1 VSLVESASGRWSV
14 LMGTAGVPPFVVASL
29 LARLPLSMLQL
40 AVVLLMRDQ
49 GHSYAV
55 AGATVACYSVALA
68 IAQPMLG
75 RLVDR
80 VGQRRIL
87 IPLAIAFPTAVGA
100 VVVGAVAGL
109 PAGLLLPLAVVMG
122 ATLPPIE
129 PCVRAAWPSL
139 APTPS
144 LRASAYAMEATL
156 REFVFIGGPLLVT
169 VVAALVSPAAAML
182 LTAAIGLGGTMAF
195 VSTRAVRGWHPHPH
209 EGRRSRLGALVA
221 PGVRTVIG
229 VSIAMGIAFGTI
241 AVSMPAFGEDHGSR
255 SDGGLCM
262 ATFAAGSLIGGLIAG
277 ALPHALWPGR
287 RYVVSLALFAAG
299 LVPMIIAWSIPAM
312 LVAALIGGVAIAP
325 TFATAYG
332 LVDDLAP
339 PSTVTEAFAWMS
351 TSLTGGYGLGTAVAG
366 LAITGGGVTLALGVA
381 LAAACVAAVVATTR
395 RATLAAR
402 VPQSVTI

>member
-1 VSLVESASGRWSV
+1 VSKVQSGSGRWAA
-14 LMGTAGVPPFVVASL
+14 LLRTPGVRPFVVASL

-40 AVVLLMRDQ
+40 GVVLLVRDE

-55 AGATVACYSVALA
+55 AGA
-68 IAQPMLG
+68 
-75 RLVDR
+75 
-80 VGQRRIL
+80 
-87 IPLAIAFPTAVGA
+87 
-100 VVVGAVAGL
+100 VAGI

-144 LRASAYAMEATL
+144 LRATAYAMEATL
-156 REFVFIGGPLLVT
+156 RELVFIGGPL
-169 VVAALVSPAAAML
+169 VVALVASLVSAAAAML
-182 LTAAIGLGGTMAF
+182 LTAAIGLGGTLAF

-209 EGRRSRLGALVA
+209 TGHRSRLGALVA

-229 VSIAMGIAFGTI
+229 ASVAMGIAFGTI
-241 AVSMPAFGEDHGSR
+241 AVSMPAIGEDHGSR
-255 SDGGLCM
+255 SDGGLCL
-262 ATFAAGSLIGGLIAG
+262 ATFAAGSLVGGLIAG
-277 ALPHALWPGR
+277 ALPHAIWPAR
-287 RYVVSLALFAAG
+287 RYVLSLALFAVG
-299 LVPMIIAWSIPAM
+299 LIPMIIAWSIPAM
-312 LVAALIGGVAIAP
+312 LVATLIGGLAIAP
-325 TFATAYG
+325 SFATAYG

-381 LAAACVAAVVATTR
+381 LAAAAVAAAVAASR
-395 RATLAAR
+395 RATLGAQS
-402 VPQSVTI
+402 PQSVVT

>member
-1 VSLVESASGRWSV
+1 
-14 LMGTAGVPPFVVASL
+14 
-29 LARLPLSMLQL
+29 MLQL
-40 AVVLLMRDQ
+40 GVVLLVRGE

-55 AGATVACYSVALA
+55 AGATVACYTIALA
-68 IAQPMLG
+68 VAQPVLG

-80 VGQRRIL
+80 IGQRRVL
-87 IPLAIAFPTAVGA
+87 IPLAFCFPAAVGG
-100 VVVGAVAGL
+100 VVAGAVAGI
-109 PAGLLLPLAVVMG
+109 PGGLLVPLAVAMG

-144 LRASAYAMEATL
+144 LRATAYAMEATL
-156 REFVFIGGPLLVT
+156 RELVFIGGPL
-169 VVAALVSPAAAML
+169 VVALVATVISPPVAML
-182 LTAAIGLGGTMAF
+182 LTAAIGLTGTLAF
-195 VSTRAVRGWHPHPH
+195 VSTHAVRAWHPHPH

-229 VSIAMGIAFGTI
+229 ASVAMGIAFGTI

-262 ATFAAGSLIGGLIAG
+262 ATFACGSLIGGLIAG
-277 ALPHALWPGR
+277 ALPHARRPAH
-287 RYVVSLALFAAG
+287 RYVVSLGLFAGG
-299 LVPMIIAWSIPAM
+299 LVLLVLAWSIPTM
-312 LVAALIGGVAIAP
+312 LVATLLAGLAIAP

-351 TSLTGGYGLGTAVAG
+351 TSLTGGYGIGTAVAG
-366 LAITGGGVTLALGVA
+366 LAITGGGVTLALAVA
-381 LAAACVAAVVATTR
+381 FAAGCAAACVAAGR
-395 RATLAAR
+395 RATLARAPATA
-402 VPQSVTI
+402 V

>member
-1 VSLVESASGRWSV
+1 VQTGRGRWGA
-14 LMGTAGVPPFVVASL
+14 LLRTPGVPPFVVSSL

-40 AVVLLMRDQ
+40 GVVLLVRDE

-55 AGATVACYSVALA
+55 AGATVACYTIALA
-68 IAQPMLG
+68 VAQPMLG

-80 VGQRRIL
+80 IGQRRVL
-87 IPLAIAFPTAVGA
+87 IPLGLCFPAAVAG
-100 VVVGAVAGL
+100 VVAGAVAGI

-144 LRASAYAMEATL
+144 LRATAYAMEATL
-156 REFVFIGGPLLVT
+156 RELVFIGGPL
-169 VVAALVSPAAAML
+169 VVALVATIVSPAAAML
-182 LTAAIGLGGTMAF
+182 LTAAIGLGGTLAF
-195 VSTRAVRGWHPHPH
+195 VSTHAVRAWHPHPH

-229 VSIAMGIAFGTI
+229 ASVAMGVAFGTI

-262 ATFAAGSLIGGLIAG
+262 ATFACGSLIGGLIAG
-277 ALPHALWPGR
+277 ALPHARHPAR

-299 LVPMIIAWSIPAM
+299 LVLLLVAWSIPAM
-312 LVAALIGGVAIAP
+312 LVATLLAGLAIAP

-381 LAAACVAAVVATTR
+381 LAAGCLAAGVAAGR
-395 RATLAAR
+395 RGTLAGE
-402 VPQSVTI
+402 PVTAM

>member
-1 VSLVESASGRWSV
+1 VSKVQSGTGRWAA
-14 LMGTAGVPPFVVASL
+14 LLRTPGVRPFVVASL

-40 AVVLLMRDQ
+40 GVVLLVRDE

-55 AGATVACYSVALA
+55 AGATVACYTIALA
-68 IAQPMLG
+68 VAQPMLG
-75 RLVDR
+75 RVVDR
-80 VGQRRIL
+80 VGQRRVL
-87 IPLAIAFPTAVGA
+87 IPLALAFPTAVGA
-100 VVVGAVAGL
+100 VVAGAVAGI

-144 LRASAYAMEATL
+144 LRATAYAMEATL
-156 REFVFIGGPLLVT
+156 RELVFIGGPL
-169 VVAALVSPAAAML
+169 VVALVASLVSAAAAML
-182 LTAAIGLGGTMAF
+182 LTAAIGLGGTLAF
-195 VSTRAVRGWHPHPH
+195 VSTHAVRGWHPHPH
-209 EGRRSRLGALVA
+209 TGHRSRLGALVA

-229 VSIAMGIAFGTI
+229 ASVAMGIAFGTI

-255 SDGGLCM
+255 SDGGLCL
-262 ATFAAGSLIGGLIAG
+262 ATFAAGSLVGGLIAG
-277 ALPHALWPGR
+277 ALPHAIWPAR
-287 RYVVSLALFAAG
+287 RYVLSLALFAVG

-312 LVAALIGGVAIAP
+312 LVATLIGGLAIAP
-325 TFATAYG
+325 SFATAYG

-381 LAAACVAAVVATTR
+381 LAAAAAAAAVAALR

-402 VPQSVTI
+402 APRSAVT